1 LPAQGRISPFQA
13 TPAPDRASTAP
24 VGSGAGEVALA
35 AHLLTTGWVTAA
47 VAAPRLPAGRLSIDP
62 TRRNDAGTMVMDH
75 PGP

>member
-1 LPAQGRISPFQA
+1 VAQ
-13 TPAPDRASTAP
+13 
-24 VGSGAGEVALA
+24 A
-35 AHLLTTGWVTAA
+35 AHLVTTGWVTAA